1 MRSKLMKIA
10 IALAAAILA
19 GSVTAH
25 AEIVACDAALDVADQ
40 DPAGLNVRATP
51 DGAIIGKLKARGRW
65 VEVEVTG
72 QDGGWARI
80 KSATLQADEND
91 NNVEK
96 LMWKGTGW
104 V

>member
-1 MRSKLMKIA
+1 MRSNAMKVA
-10 IALAAAILA
+10 VALAAGSGAAQAAITPCDV
-19 GSVTAH
+19 SV
-25 AEIVACDAALDVADQ
+25 DVADQ